1 VGHGVELNRQ
11 VQISAPC
18 LPLDTGK
25 LLRATRLGS
34 QPARDQQDNNI
45 DSGKASFS
53 SASPAWWT
61 PLCPPRANAGKAD
74 PASTPRRIEADSGRH
89 RQEALISDILLT

>member
-1 VGHGVELNRQ
+1 MKPNRQ

-34 QPARDQQDNNI
+34 QPAPDHHDNNI
-45 DSGKASFS
+45 DGGKASFS
-53 SASPAWWT
+53 SASPAWLT
-61 PLCPPRANAGKAD
+61 PLCPPGGSWQNR
-74 PASTPRRIEADSGRH
+74 PASMPTGEKTAFPQAFVTYRA
-89 RQEALISDILLT
+89 Q

>member
-1 VGHGVELNRQ
+1 MLPRHETPTRGRRT
-11 VQISAPC
+11 PC

-34 QPARDQQDNNI
+34 QPAPDQQDNNI

-53 SASPAWWT
+53 SASPAWLT
-61 PLCPPRANAGKAD
+61 PSTKGVVAG
-74 PASTPRRIEADSGRH
+74 RIWHLGQKEEGR
-89 RQEALISDILLT
+89 